1 MTLMSNPKPGRRKN
15 TLPLCL
21 VFLSFALVLACWS
34 YPSAAAL
41 KDEKPSAPS
50 LAQAIRQKVKEMDYA
65 DVVGDE
71 LAKMAAALKCDEL
84 KQALERV
91 RLDYKRKKSSLSQLL
106 KAEETV
112 SKALFY
118 YMYENIRYDFELK
131 YNSLDYVVKDRKAR
145 CYGYA
150 QLYYVLG
157 DAIGL
162 AVDIVGAEPD
172 GNSLTPGGHACNLV
186 HLSNGKVIMVGMALP
201 TTVVS
206 KQFMFKVEFAE
217 DGNYWMQKNRGN
229 HLKVHS
235 KIQIRDNDAI
245 RAAIY
250 FNRSAEDE
258 NITDAAALAF
268 LSKAIEL
275 DPKYAEVVL
284 TRGMRYMRMK
294 ENKKALADFEKTVQI
309 DPASSD
315 GYCWRRDGAIS
326 NWAKTP
332 RPLPTCP
339 RPSNSTTK
347 MPTHT
352 GSAAAST
359 TNSASETK
367 PSPTSPRPSPAR
379 FTSAPGHST
388 NRLNLNPP

>member
-1 MTLMSNPKPGRRKN
+1 
-15 TLPLCL
+15 
-21 VFLSFALVLACWS
+21 
-34 YPSAAAL
+34 
-41 KDEKPSAPS
+41 
-50 LAQAIRQKVKEMDYA
+50 MDYA

-71 LAKMAAALKCDEL
+71 LVKMAAALKCDEL

-315 GYCWRRDGAIS
+315 GYCWRGIARFELGENAQAIADVS
-326 NWAKTP
+326 KAIELDDKNADAYRQRGRIHDKLGE
-332 RPLPTCP
+332 R
-339 RPSNSTTK
+339 NE
-347 MPTHT
+347 
-352 GSAAAST
+352 AVAD
-359 TNSASETK
+359 
-367 PSPTSPRPSPAR
+367 
-379 FTSAPGHST
+379 FTSAIACAFYKRAGHST